1 MSETKVT
8 KKQKKEEPKKK
19 TEPKKNECLYRGM
32 KYKVMAESDDKMK
45 LTDGIIHFWVKKA
58 DVERVL

>member
-8 KKQKKEEPKKK
+8 KKKAEPKA
-19 TEPKKNECLYRGM
+19 KKNECLYRGM
-32 KYKVMAESDDKMK
+32 KYKVMEENDDKLK